1 MHDEEAMHGDET
13 GAPESHPPIRRR
25 DFVNGV
31 LVAASGALLGAPGRF
46 LAAADGAVNPLPGE
60 STSGYPPLLT
70 GLRGSQP
77 GSEGV
82 PHALRDGAA
91 WPNPIDSGEIYDLI
105 VVGAG
110 ISGLAAAHYYRRVI
124 KRNARILLLENSDDF
139 GGHARRN
146 EFWMDGRLHL
156 MNGGSQDLEN
166 PRPFGPRLI
175 SLLRELGIPADQLPS
190 RADADRVY
198 ERMGLHEG
206 IYLDH
211 NTFGTE
217 ALIIDR
223 PDWSWT
229 RKLAGVLLPDAVK
242 KDIVELEEGIEN
254 PWPGL
259 SDAQKKQR
267 LSRMSYRDF
276 LLSVRQVD
284 ARTPAFYDGQTKDL
298 WCTGIDA
305 VSALDAW
312 GVGMPGFQGLKL
324 TPRAIRRMGSTPAGY
339 AECGGSSDTGGQR
352 KVHLPDGNASV
363 ARALLRTL
371 IPAAVPGATYDDLIS
386 VPVRYAGLDQTDA
399 AVRLRLSSTA
409 VKVMNGNGRGGSV
422 EVTYIRGQDAFKV
435 AARHCVLAC
444 YNAIIPY
451 LCPSLP
457 STQIRA
463 LHSTTRAPLVYATV
477 ALRSW
482 VPFVRSGVFR
492 VHAPG
497 ADFPFLW
504 LNEPTSIGGFRT
516 PEGPEYPILLH
527 MTAMPCA
534 PGRSEMDQH
543 RAGRAEL
550 LATSFGAFEQRIGAQ
565 LTAIFGAS
573 GFDAARDI
581 EAITL
586 NRWPHGY
593 AHEYNPLFDADLP
606 EHERPYVIGR
616 QRHGNIAIANSDAGA
631 AAYMES
637 AVEQA
642 YRAVSELK
650 GI

>member
-1 MHDEEAMHGDET
+1 MDDEETRALEL
-13 GAPESHPPIRRR
+13 PPTIRRR

-31 LVAASGALLGAPGRF
+31 LVAASGALLGAPGCL
-46 LAAADGAVNPLPGE
+46 LAAPDGVSKMLPAD
-60 STSGYPPLLT
+60 STTNYPPLLT

-91 WPNPIDSGEIYDLI
+91 WPNPLKVDEVYDLV

-124 KRNARILLLENSDDF
+124 KHNARILLLENSDDF

-146 EFWMDGRLHL
+146 EFWIDGRLHL
-156 MNGGSQDLEN
+156 INGGSQDLEN
-166 PRPFGPRLI
+166 PRPFGPRLL
-175 SLLRELGIPADQLPS
+175 SLLKELGIPVEQLPS

-198 ERMGLHEG
+198 EDMGLHEG

-211 NTFGTE
+211 KTFETE

-223 PDWSWT
+223 KDWSWT
-229 RKLAGVLLPDAVK
+229 RKLAAVSLPDAVK
-242 KDIVELEEGIEN
+242 KDIVELEEGIDN

-259 SDAQKKQR
+259 TDAVKKER

-284 ARTPAFYDGQTKDL
+284 ARTPAFYDAQTKDL
-298 WCTGIDA
+298 WATGIDA

-312 GVGMPGFQGLKL
+312 GVGMPGFQGLRL
-324 TPRAIRRMGSTPAGY
+324 TPRATPRMGNTPSGY
-339 AECGGSSDTGGQR
+339 AECGGSADTGGQR

-371 IPAAVPGATYDDLIS
+371 IPAAVPGGTYNDLIN
-386 VPVRYAGLDQTDA
+386 VPVRYAGLDQAKA
-399 AVRLRLSSTA
+399 AVRLRLSSTV
-409 VKVMNGNGRGGSV
+409 VKVVNGAGQRGSV
-422 EVTYIRGQDAFKV
+422 EVTYVQGHDAFSV
-435 AARHCVLAC
+435 AARHCVMAC

-457 STQIRA
+457 SAQIQA
-463 LHSTTRAPLVYATV
+463 LHRSTRAPLVYASV

-492 VHAPG
+492 VYAPG
-497 ADFPFLW
+497 AAFPFLW
-504 LNEPTSIGGFRT
+504 LNEPTSSGGYKT
-516 PEGPEYPILLH
+516 PEAPEQPVLLH

-550 LATSFGAFEQRIGAQ
+550 LATSFGTFEARIVEQ
-565 LTAIFGAS
+565 LAAIFGAF
-573 GFDAARDI
+573 GFDADRDI
-581 EAITL
+581 MAVTV

-593 AHEYNPLFDADLP
+593 AHEHNSLFDADLP
-606 EHERPYVIGR
+606 EHQRPHVIGR
-616 QRHGNIAIANSDAGA
+616 QRHGNIVIANSDAGA
-631 AAYMES
+631 AAYVES

-642 YRAVSELK
+642 YRAVGELK
-650 GI
+650 DL